1 MANKIYTVVKDGKEL
16 EKYKS
21 LPAAKKRANAE
32 GAEVFLDGKCVYQG
46 VVETEKVVE
55 NVEAVETTQETVDA
69 TAEVAPDTTEE
80 ETGKEPDS
88 DVVVEE
94 PVTAPESTD
103 EVIPSVDITA
113 PDPTL
118 KTQEKPYEPETTRYR
133 LKGLM
138 NVRKKPSLKAQIVDT
153 RPEGSVV
160 RVLAIEGDWMRLA
173 NDTYILY
180 EGGKWAEKLNG

>member
-21 LPAAKKRANAE
+21 LSAAKKRANAE

-46 VVETEKVVE
+46 VVEAEESVE
-55 NVEAVETTQETVDA
+55 VAVKP
-69 TAEVAPDTTEE
+69 AEVAPDTTEE
-80 ETGKEPDS
+80 ETGKETS
-88 DVVVEE
+88 TDVVVEE
-94 PVTAPESTD
+94 PVNGTESTD
-103 EVIPSVDITA
+103 DVIPVVDITA

-118 KTQEKPYEPETTRYR
+118 KNQTKPYEPETTRYR

-138 NVRKKPSLKAQIVDT
+138 NVRKKPSTKAQIVDT

-160 RVLAIEGDWMRLA
+160 RVLAIEGDWLHLV

>member
-46 VVETEKVVE
+46 I
-55 NVEAVETTQETVDA
+55 VEAVETAQETVDA

-80 ETGKEPDS
+80 ETGKETAA
-88 DVVVEE
+88 DVVVKEPGSAEE
-94 PVTAPESTD
+94 ATD
-103 EVIPSVDITA
+103 EVIPSVDLTA

-160 RVLAIEGDWMRLA
+160 RVLAIEGDWMHLA

>member
-21 LPAAKKRANAE
+21 LSAAKKRANAE

-46 VVETEKVVE
+46 VVEAEESVE
-55 NVEAVETTQETVDA
+55 VAVKP
-69 TAEVAPDTTEE
+69 AEVAPDTTAE
-80 ETGKEPDS
+80 ETGKETAV

-94 PVTAPESTD
+94 PVTAEEATD
-103 EVIPSVDITA
+103 EVIPSVDITT
-113 PDPTL
+113 PEPTL
-118 KTQEKPYEPETTRYR
+118 KTQEKPYEPETRRYR

-153 RPEGSVV
+153 RPEGAVV
-160 RVLAIEGDWMRLA
+160 RVLTLEGDWMHLV

>member
-1 MANKIYTVVKDGKEL
+1 MANKIYTVIKDGQEL

-21 LPAAKKRANAE
+21 LTAAKKRANAE

-46 VVETEKVVE
+46 VVETE
-55 NVEAVETTQETVDA
+55 EAAVKPA
-69 TAEVAPDTTEE
+69 E
-80 ETGKEPDS
+80 ETGKGTAA

-94 PVTAPESTD
+94 PTTAGESTD
-103 EVIPSVDITA
+103 DPSVDITA

-118 KTQEKPYEPETTRYR
+118 KNQTKPYEPETTRYR

-138 NVRKKPSLKAQIVDT
+138 NVRKKPSTKAQIVDT
-153 RPEGSVV
+153 RPEGTVV
-160 RVLAIEGDWMRLA
+160 RVLAIEGDWMHLA